1 MRVATSVGMEA
12 VAVTEAT
19 SFEESI
25 RTNPPQV
32 IVLDLQLGNTDG
44 ITQLRMLA
52 SQAYTGALVLM
63 SGFDPRVLA
72 TAHTLADKLGLNVET
87 VLRKPVELADL
98 ERAFTRLQSTGR
110 SPSPE
115 QIQRAIANDEMVLE
129 FQPIVTRSP
138 KTLLKVEALV
148 RWDHPAT
155 GRISPAIFVPV
166 AESDPAT
173 MAALTGWVVA
183 ASVEAYRVLLE
194 LGVKTRVSVNMSAQN
209 LRDVT
214 WPDRIQALLEA
225 GAMPASDF
233 CIEITESSAF
243 DDPTLTM
250 EVLSRLRLKGVSLAI
265 DDFGTGFSSLKLLRQ
280 MPFSEIK
287 IDQSFVSDLATSRD
301 SWAIVKSIVELAA
314 NMSMACVAE
323 GVETEAAA
331 GLLEELGVTSLQ
343 GYLIARPMPVESIPA
358 WFAIWTGSEISKPR
372 DPPGDRAIPDSGL
385 REQVPDSAGLV
396 NPSPSSPT
404 GTAPPAVQLTPRQLD
419 VLRLSAEGCSIK
431 QIARRLDIGI
441 GTVKVH
447 LSLAYS
453 ALGVHN
459 RIDAIRRAGP
469 ALLERGA
476 EHR

>member
-1 MRVATSVGMEA
+1 MNAT
-12 VAVTEAT
+12 AVTEAGP
-19 SFEESI
+19 FEEFV

-32 IVLDLQLGNTDG
+32 IVLDLQLGTTDG
-44 ITQLRMLA
+44 ITQLRTLA
-52 SQAYTGALVLM
+52 SLAYTGALVLM

-72 TAHTLADKLGLNVET
+72 TARTLAEKLGLNVDT
-87 VLRKPVELADL
+87 VLKKPVELADL
-98 ERAFTRLQSTGR
+98 EQTFARLQSTGL

-115 QIQRAIANDEMVLE
+115 QIRHAIANEEMVLE
-129 FQPIVTRSP
+129 FQPIVTRNP
-138 KTLLKVEALV
+138 KTLLKLEALV

-155 GRISPAIFVPV
+155 GRISPGIFVPV
-166 AESDPAT
+166 AEGDPET
-173 MAALTGWVVA
+173 MALLTEWVVA
-183 ASVEAYRVLLE
+183 AGVEAYKVLLE
-194 LGVKTRVSVNMSAQN
+194 LGVRTPVSVNMSAQN

-214 WPDRIQALLEA
+214 WPDRIERHLEA

-287 IDQSFVSDLATSRD
+287 IDQTFVADLATSRD
-301 SWAIVKSIVELAA
+301 SWAIVKSIVELAG
-314 NMSMACVAE
+314 NMGMACVAE

-331 GLLEELGVTSLQ
+331 GLLEELGVRSLQ

-358 WFAIWTGSEISKPR
+358 WLAIWTGSDASKPR
-372 DPPGDRAIPDSGL
+372 DPAADRAVADQGSREQGPDSTTP
-385 REQVPDSAGLV
+385 VSPSA
-396 NPSPSSPT
+396 SSPT
-404 GTAPPAVQLTPRQLD
+404 DAAAPAVQLTPRQLE

-469 ALLERGA
+469 AVFERMA
-476 EHR
+476 ERR